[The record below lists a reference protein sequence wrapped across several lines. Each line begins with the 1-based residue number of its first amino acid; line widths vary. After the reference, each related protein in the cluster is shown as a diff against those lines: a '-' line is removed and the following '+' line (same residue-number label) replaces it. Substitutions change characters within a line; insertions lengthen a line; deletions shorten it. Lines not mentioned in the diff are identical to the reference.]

1 MSMKG
6 LIMSIFVKCF
16 TRLLAVVGL
25 VVGLMASP
33 VLFAANDNVEFD
45 GLCVMGLA
53 EGKRIKT
60 DCSVNIVLD
69 GKTYCFRTEDA
80 KLEFSQN
87 PQGNLARAKD
97 HFAAGETEQTA
108 DDMGKYSVDDVKQWL
123 DEYIR
128 AQSKKNAGKFPF
140 YDPPTGENLLLVYEK
155 IDFMRTLH
163 GFGFFPEV
171 VFSHAQDQD
180 KKYLIDFWVKP
191 KDGALSLYDVRVYK
205 APKMNNGKWM
215 LVKRQPKPWW
225 WIPASEHPGE
235 SEQKRSWEVIS
246 AIEEHIMEL
255 RTKGAG
261 LYQLKDDK
269 TGEDIALDFVGVHQP
284 VRKLKDGSGFFACSD
299 FRKHGSKDEYYD
311 IDFWLDEKTGQ
322 VKVNSVRVHK
332 VPEVRDGEIIQVP
345 RYQHDPS
352 KTEVVP

>member
-1 MSMKG
+1 MFNLPKCVMHQFAVIWLVIG
-6 LIMSIFVKCF
+6 LI
-16 TRLLAVVGL
+16 
-25 VVGLMASP
+25 ASP
-33 VLFAANDNVEFD
+33 LSLALNAQAEFD

-60 DCSVNIVLD
+60 DCSVNTVLE

-80 KLEFSQN
+80 KLTFSQD
-87 PQGNLARAKD
+87 PHGNLARAKD
-97 HFAAGETEQTA
+97 HYAAGETEQTA
-108 DDMGKYSVDDVKQWL
+108 DDMGKFSVDDVKQWL
-123 DEYIR
+123 EKYIQAETHKGDGQYR
-128 AQSKKNAGKFPF
+128 F
-140 YDPPTGENLLLVYEK
+140 YDAPSGEMLSLNFEK

-163 GFGFFPEV
+163 GYGFFPEV
-171 VFSHAQDQD
+171 VFSQIRDQD
-180 KKYLIDFWVKP
+180 KKYLIDFWIKP
-191 KDGALSLYDVRVYK
+191 KNGVLSLYDVRIYK
-205 APKMNNGKWM
+205 APKLNNGKWA

-246 AIEEHIMEL
+246 AIEQHIVEL
-255 RTKGAG
+255 RTQSAG
-261 LYQLKDDK
+261 MYQLKDDS
-269 TGEDIALDFVGVHQP
+269 TGESISLEFVGVHQP

-311 IDFWLDEKTGQ
+311 IDFWLDEKTGK

-352 KTEVVP
+352 KTEIVP